1 MQLQNINVVYG
12 GQSFIGF
19 VFSALPLAAALVA
32 AAQQID
38 QAADAARR
46 AVLGDSLRALEYERA
61 ATEAKGFAAGGY
73 VGAMP
78 PSVQSW
84 AEAAELEPQAAAD
97 TIIAEADAWQT
108 ALYAIR
114 AARLKG
120 KQRAL
125 KAASHDAVEA
135 LTDVAIAEI
144 RESIA
149 GVGNAAYALI

>member
-1 MQLQNINVVYG
+1 MQLQNINVVHG
-12 GQSFIGF
+12 GQSYIGF
-19 VFSALPLAAALVA
+19 AFSALPLAAALVVA
-32 AAQQID
+32 TQQID
-38 QAADAARR
+38 QAADAARV

-61 ATEAKGFAAGGY
+61 SIEAKAFAAADY
-73 VGAMP
+73 VGDMP

-84 AEAAELEPQAAAD
+84 ADAAELEPQAAAD
-97 TIIAEADAWQT
+97 SIIAEADAWQA

-125 KAASHDAVEA
+125 KATSHDAAEEV
-135 LTDVAIAEI
+135 TDEAIAAI

-149 GVGNAAYALI
+149 GVGNAA